1 MPDKH
6 DTVASWSIPVHDRI
20 YKIEFEHGT
29 ASGKR
34 VIRVDGKEILRRNWM
49 FSLVG
54 KEVFNIGK
62 LKCVINVEVCGTFL
76 YQYTLE
82 VNGKSYDKFRE
93 EVAKK
98 LKTWTT
104 ILDGQETRI
113 CLDKGTMDIWVNGQ
127 KLNTAGEFLEN
138 DTKTHFEIGHN
149 ICYVK
154 ATSSG
159 NKKLGFI
166 YRLYINNNEITSIN
180 DSQ

>member
-1 MPDKH
+1 MPDIH
-6 DTVASWSIPVHDRI
+6 DTVASWSVPVQDRI

-29 ASGKR
+29 TSGKR
-34 VIRVDGKEILRRNWM
+34 VIRVDGKEVLRKNWM

-62 LKCVINVEVCGTFL
+62 YKCAINVESLETFL
-76 YQYTLE
+76 YEYTLE
-82 VNGKSYDKFRE
+82 VNGKSYEKFRE

-98 LKTWTT
+98 LKSWTA

-113 CLDKGTMDIWVNGQ
+113 CLDKGTMDIWVNGR
-127 KLNTAGEFLEN
+127 KVNTAGEFLEN
-138 DTKTHFEIGHN
+138 GTKTHFEISHN
-149 ICYVK
+149 VCYVK

-166 YRLYINNNEITSIN
+166 YQLYVNNNEITSS
-180 DSQ
+180 DGL